1 MDWFNYNRL
10 HSTLNYQSPIEYKK
24 KSMTLSFWY

>member
-10 HSTLNYQSPIEYKK
+10 HSTLNYQSPIEYKRNR
-24 KSMTLSFWY
+24 

>member
-10 HSTLNYQSPIEYKK
+10 YSTLNYQSPIEYKRNR
-24 KSMTLSFWY
+24 

>member
-10 HSTLNYQSPIEYKK
+10 HSILNGQSPIEYKRNR
-24 KSMTLSFWY
+24 

>member
-24 KSMTLSFWY
+24 NR